1 MKSRSYSI
9 IAEPDTTALSGYL
22 DGFLGLLDQSQTP
35 LYLMAYAT
43 GAAEFAR
50 QSLERI

>member
-9 IAEPDTTALSGYL
+9 ISEPDTTALSGYL
-22 DGFLGLLDQSQTP
+22 DGFLGLLDQSQSP
-35 LYLMAYAT
+35 AYLMAYST

-50 QSLERI
+50 QTLERI

>member
-9 IAEPDTTALSGYL
+9 IGQPETIALAGYL

-43 GAAEFAR
+43 GAADYAR
-50 QSLERI
+50 HSLSI